1 MSEHT
6 TTATPD
12 AARKDTGSQTRQKG
26 AQILIEN
33 VTKRY
38 GSGKAAV
45 DHLTLEI
52 PAGQTVMFVCASWL
66 L

>member
-45 DHLTLEI
+45 SLCGGG
-52 PAGQTVMFVCASWL
+52 GQGEAL
-66 L
+66 LLSR